1 MRFLYLKQN
10 TLWHVFKCVPE
21 GGEGVAINM
30 EEKIVFCKGGG
41 CTAKLG
47 AGVLSRVLEKLPRG
61 EQDPSLLVGYD
72 SRDDA
77 AVYKISDDTAIVQ
90 TLDFFPPMVDD
101 PYTFG
106 QIAAANALSDIYAMG
121 GEVKTALNIV
131 CFPEKMDLN
140 ILGEIMRGGSEKV
153 IEAGGT
159 LAGGHSIAD
168 SDVKYGLSVMGVV
181 HPDRVLANNQGQP
194 GDKLILTK
202 KLGVGIICTANRV
215 GEASEDR
222 KSVV

>member
-1 MRFLYLKQN
+1 MPQ
-10 TLWHVFKCVPE
+10 E
-21 GGEGVAINM
+21 
-30 EEKIVFCKGGG
+30 IVFCKGGG

-47 AGVLSRVLEKLPRG
+47 PDLLSHVLAKLPRG
-61 EQDPSLLVGYD
+61 EKDSNLLIGYD
-72 SRDDA
+72 SCDDA
-77 AVYKISDDTAIVQ
+77 AVYKISDDTAVVQ

-121 GEVKTALNIV
+121 GTVKTALNIV

-140 ILGEIMRGGSEKV
+140 ILGKIMQGGADKV

-168 SDVKYGLSVMGVV
+168 SDVKYGLSVMGTV
-181 HPDRVLANNQGQP
+181 HPSIFTATIQGSRQMCLYLQRNSEW
-194 GDKLILTK
+194 GLYATQTASGKL
-202 KLGVGIICTANRV
+202 R
-215 GEASEDR
+215 
-222 KSVV
+222 